1 MSWVAGNR
9 QADSHLGQ
17 AAYVS
22 FNAEGGEALGKAH
35 TLFKLLVSDLEVPGG
50 FH

>member
-22 FNAEGGEALGKAH
+22 LNAEGGEEKSSHSVQTAG
-35 TLFKLLVSDLEVPGG
+35 
-50 FH
+50 